1 MDPSCIVI
9 GGSIG
14 AREELFN
21 RVRKYLS
28 MCFPRP
34 VLIEK
39 STLGNHAAL
48 AGGASVALSRLHLS
62 LFAEGLKGVAISV
75 PPPSVETFKKGAA

>member
-1 MDPSCIVI
+1 MGHGVESVTAVKLCEP
-9 GGSIG
+9 
-14 AREELFN
+14 
-21 RVRKYLS
+21 
-28 MCFPRP
+28 PRP

-62 LFAEGLKGVAISV
+62 LFTEGLKGVEIAV
-75 PPPSVETFKKGAA
+75 PPPSIETFKKGAA